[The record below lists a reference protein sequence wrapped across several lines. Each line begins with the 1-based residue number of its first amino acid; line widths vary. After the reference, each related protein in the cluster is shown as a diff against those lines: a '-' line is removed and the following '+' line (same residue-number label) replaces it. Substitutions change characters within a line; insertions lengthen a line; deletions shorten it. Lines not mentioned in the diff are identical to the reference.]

1 MNHAL
6 LAKVRKLLAKAED
19 PATTTAEAET
29 YTAKAAE
36 LVAQYGIDQALL
48 AGRDPSSDA
57 VADRTVVLDAPYAR
71 DKASLLATVAV
82 ALRCQAVLRERQAAD
97 GKQISIHLFGF
108 GADLERAEL
117 MFTSLLL
124 QAGTQLARTTGPPW
138 EGVAAFRRSWLAGF
152 TAAVGDRLR
161 TIERRAE
168 ERAADPSEET
178 AEQRSSV
185 ALVLVDR
192 AGRVEEAMNAAY
204 PRLGT
209 ARQRSLSGS
218 GGAAGWAAGKRADLG
233 GSRFGAQASRRL
245 SGASS
250 RSHR

>member
-19 PATTTAEAET
+19 AATTAAEAET

-48 AGRDPSSDA
+48 AGRDPTSDA
-57 VADRTVVLDAPYAR
+57 VADRTVALDAPYAR

-82 ALRCQAVLRERQAAD
+82 ALRCQAVLRERRAGE

-117 MFTSLLL
+117 LFTSLLL
-124 QAGTQLARTTGPPW
+124 QAGTQLTRTTVPPW

-161 TIERRAE
+161 KIEQRAE
-168 ERAADPSEET
+168 HDAERGTEDGAP
-178 AEQRSSV
+178 SV
-185 ALVLVDR
+185 ALVLSDR
-192 AGRVEEAMNAAY
+192 TGRVEDAMNAAY
-204 PRLGT
+204 PRLGR
-209 ARQRSLSGS
+209 ARTRSLSGS
-218 GGAAGWAAGKRADLG
+218 GGAAGWAAGARADLRG
-233 GSRFGAQASRRL
+233 GRFGAQASRRL

>member
-19 PATTTAEAET
+19 PATTAAEAET

-48 AGRDPSSDA
+48 AGRDPTSDA

-82 ALRCQAVLRERQAAD
+82 ALRCQAVLRERRAAD

-117 MFTSLLL
+117 LFTSLLL
-124 QAGTQLARTTGPPW
+124 QAGTQLARTVAPPW

-161 TIERRAE
+161 QVESSAERD
-168 ERAADPSEET
+168 AARVAAPG
-178 AEQRSSV
+178 APSV

-192 AGRVEEAMNAAY
+192 AGRVEEALNAAY

-245 SGASS
+245 SGPSS